1 MFDGTCPRAIGS
13 AHNRQPGVHLRFIH
27 ISDVHLDTAFAGRP
41 DRLRS
46 RFRHAS
52 LEALA
57 RCAAAARDEEVDAL
71 LIAGDLFDGA
81 FLSFETER
89 FLLEQLGDLGR
100 AGIQV
105 VYATGNHDPGRGQ
118 RSSDLD
124 WPGTVT
130 VIARDDPV
138 TVPVHGRG
146 GDLVGHVTGAGH
158 TTPRETA
165 DLSRRLVPAP
175 GATAAQVALL
185 HTQVSTASAH
195 DVHHPYA
202 PSKLDHLRAAGF
214 HYWALGH
221 VHLRQELSSDPPVH
235 YCGNL
240 QGRNPRE
247 TGPKGG
253 LLVDLGDPARPLV
266 EFREFAP
273 VRWEKLE
280 VASLA
285 DATTLDE
292 IATEVERNWAEARAA
307 DPGGAGTEWMVAVE
321 LAGPSPIWRQL
332 REPRELETIED
343 EVAARLDVV
352 GAEVRAGGV
361 HPQARVGEHI
371 ERRDVL
377 GATLQLCRDVA
388 GRAESL
394 GLTDADLA
402 GFDPE
407 RDGTVD
413 AYLVRLLKGGGEEI
427 LDRMVEANGAAE

>member
-1 MFDGTCPRAIGS
+1 M
-13 AHNRQPGVHLRFIH
+13 RFIH
-27 ISDVHLDTAFAGRP
+27 IADVHLDTAFAGRP

-46 RFRHAS
+46 RLRHAS

-57 RCAAAARDEEVDAL
+57 RCASTAVAEKVDAL

-89 FLLEQLGDLGR
+89 FLLERLGDLGR

-118 RSSDLD
+118 RSSGLA
-124 WPGTVT
+124 WPGSVT
-130 VIARDDPV
+130 VIARGDPV

-158 TTPRETA
+158 ATPRETA
-165 DLSRRLVPAP
+165 DLSRRLVPTP

-185 HTQVSTASAH
+185 HTQVSTASARG
-195 DVHHPYA
+195 VHHPYA
-202 PSKLDHLRAAGF
+202 PSRLDHLRAAGF

-221 VHLRQELSSDPPVH
+221 VHLRQELSSGPPVH

-253 LLVDLGDPARPLV
+253 LLVDLGDPARPVV

-285 DATTLDE
+285 GATTLDE
-292 IATEVERNWAEARAA
+292 IAGEVARSWDAARAA
-307 DPGGAGTEWMVAVE
+307 DPGGADTEWMVAVE

-332 REPRELETIED
+332 REPQELETIED
-343 EVAARLDVV
+343 EVAARLKVV

-361 HPQARVGEHI
+361 HPQARMKEHLG
-371 ERRDVL
+371 RRDVL
-377 GATLQLCRDVA
+377 GAALQLCSGVA
-388 GRAESL
+388 GGAESL
-394 GLTDADLA
+394 GLAETDLA

-407 RDGTVD
+407 RDGTVGD
-413 AYLVRLLKGGGEEI
+413 YLGRLLKGGGEEI
-427 LDRMVEANGAAE
+427 LERMLQAQEATE